1 MPVYL
6 VIDNGS
12 KKPEATI
19 RLRELAEKLSEVVTK
34 TVYAVSLQHAD
45 SIDTCELNNIPANT
59 FYSFLQ
65 QQLKQGKREFVV
77 LPLFFG
83 MSRALSSFIPEQ
95 VKLLKKEFGSF
106 SIKIADVIFPLP
118 QGENR
123 LAKILYDNIKITMAG
138 TPIENNKIVVVDHG
152 SPVPEITE
160 VRKRAAVKLN
170 TLLGED
176 VIVDQAVMERRAG
189 REYDF
194 NGDLLE
200 DYLKQQAIKG
210 NNNIIVAMLFFLPGR
225 HAGECGDIEEI
236 CNQVINN
243 FPDLQVV
250 ITPLISEH
258 ELLLEILHARLLE
271 AE

>member
-19 RLRELAEKLSEVVTK
+19 RLRELAAKLSEVVTK

-106 SIKIADVIFPLP
+106 
-118 QGENR
+118 
-123 LAKILYDNIKITMAG
+123 NIKITMAG